1 MKYMIALRIHMK
13 KHEAGLGRWL
23 GERSLYLTQVILL
36 RRLSS
41 PQRKKLGAQRDP
53 IEGLQSIMIAL
64 LILIMIGRKFRS
76 PTPRQIAVRN
86 EKD

>member
-1 MKYMIALRIHMK
+1 MK
-13 KHEAGLGRWL
+13 KHEAGLARWL

-53 IEGLQSIMIAL
+53 IEGLQSIMIM
-64 LILIMIGRKFRS
+64 IMIGRKFRS

-86 EKD
+86 ED